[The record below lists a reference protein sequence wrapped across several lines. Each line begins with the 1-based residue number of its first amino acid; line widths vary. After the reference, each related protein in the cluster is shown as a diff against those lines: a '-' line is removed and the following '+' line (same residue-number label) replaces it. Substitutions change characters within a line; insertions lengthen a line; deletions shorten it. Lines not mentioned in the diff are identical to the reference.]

1 MYVDP
6 SNLVSS
12 TAGAAAASV
21 SQTDDARK
29 RPRRV
34 AESRLGQEYARVL
47 HRALQMEGREPEA
60 MKQLQEALE
69 SGQFDTVEAAIQ
81 AARTLIKYG
90 I

>member
-1 MYVDP
+1 MYIDP

-21 SQTDDARK
+21 NKPDDPKKKA
-29 RPRRV
+29 PRV

-47 HRALQMEGREPEA
+47 HRALQMEGGEPEA
-60 MKQLQEALE
+60 IQKMQEALE
-69 SGQFDTVEAAIQ
+69 SGQLDTLEAAVQ
-81 AARTLIKYG
+81 TARTMIKYG